1 MSEPQPIYQ
10 LVTALVLLL
19 RENAILHCVIENEK
33 QQLKI
38 LKNFNEEFFSLSL
51 LEVNSSFVTSEVFD
65 NSLLADFPQELTE
78 VWGHAAV

>member
-1 MSEPQPIYQ
+1 MSEPQSIYQ
-10 LVTALVLLL
+10 LVMALVLLL
-19 RENAILHCVIENEK
+19 REKSILNCVIENDK

-65 NSLLADFPQELTE
+65 NSLLAGFPQELTG